1 MTITNTDVE
10 RYIDDHTSEVSEVL
24 RKIERETYLKS
35 IYPRMLSGKLQGR
48 FLTMLSKMIRP
59 KFILEIGTFTGYSAI
74 CLAEGLTDD
83 GLLHTIELNE
93 ELRDQNDQHFKQ
105 AGVTK
110 KIVTHFGNAR
120 DIIPQ
125 IGIQFDLVFIDADK
139 INYPHYYK
147 LSMEKLKNG
156 GFIIADNVL
165 WGGKVVNDRKQ
176 ITDKD
181 SLAVI
186 EFNELVQNDPCSE
199 NVMIPLRD
207 GLTLIQKVC

>member
-1 MTITNTDVE
+1 MTMTNADVE
-10 RYIDDHTSEVSEVL
+10 RYIDDHTSEVNEVL

-48 FLTMLSKMIRP
+48 FLTMLSNMIRP
-59 KFILEIGTFTGYSAI
+59 RYILEIGTFTGYSAI
-74 CLAEGLTDD
+74 CLAEGLADD
-83 GLLHTIELNE
+83 GLLHTIELNK
-93 ELRDQNDQHFKQ
+93 ELQDQNEHHFRQ
-105 AGVTK
+105 AGVDK
-110 KIVTHFGNAR
+110 KIVTHFGNAVE
-120 DIIPQ
+120 IIPEL
-125 IGIQFDLVFIDADK
+125 GIQFDLVFIDADK

-147 LSMEKLKNG
+147 LSMEKLRTG

-165 WGGKVVNDRKQ
+165 WGGKVVNEDKQ

-181 SLAVI
+181 TLAVI
-186 EFNELVQNDPCSE
+186 EFNDLVQNDPCSE